1 MRGVRRTR
9 VGYTGGTTTN
19 PTYNAV
25 CRGSTGHSEAL
36 RIVFDPSVIS
46 FEDLLKA
53 FFSMH
58 AYQYKSKAQYMS
70 AIFVQGDAQR
80 TAAENFVAKL
90 EQRGDVATRIL
101 PAAQWYDAEEY
112 HPCYHEKNRA
122 IWYASRPRARITP
135 PRLSRRRRRRQ
146 TRVLMR
152 LYTRPPPPLL
162 TNLLSRPP
170 PPS

>member
-46 FEDLLKA
+46 FEELLKA

-58 AYQYKSKAQYMS
+58 AYQYKSKPQYMS

-101 PAAQWYDAEEY
+101 SAAQWYDAEEY
-112 HPCYHEKNRA
+112 HQCYHEKNRA
-122 IWYASRPRARITP
+122 MW
-135 PRLSRRRRRRQ
+135 
-146 TRVLMR
+146 
-152 LYTRPPPPLL
+152 
-162 TNLLSRPP
+162 
-170 PPS
+170 

>member
-58 AYQYKSKAQYMS
+58 AYQYRSKPQYMS

-101 PAAQWYDAEEY
+101 PAAQWARGGWTYSPEPHLPAMANISRQSTS
-112 HPCYHEKNRA
+112 CSFSS
-122 IWYASRPRARITP
+122 AS
-135 PRLSRRRRRRQ
+135 S
-146 TRVLMR
+146 
-152 LYTRPPPPLL
+152 
-162 TNLLSRPP
+162 
-170 PPS
+170 